1 MATPAARLRTD
12 VAVAPRTRAL
22 RLRHVLG
29 SDYRLGF
36 LFVAPMVVL
45 VLALVAY
52 PFVYAVYLS
61 LTQKFVGMP
70 PVFVGFE
77 NYIRLASDGFFQR
90 AVVNSFVFT
99 FWSVAVKL
107 VLGMV
112 MALVLMSKIRYRSL
126 FTGLLLIPWVA
137 PTVVSALNFLWIYDG
152 SLGVLN
158 YLLVKVFR
166 ILPQGVGW
174 LSEAGTAMASVIFVN
189 VWRGF
194 PFFGI
199 SLLAGMKA
207 ISADLYEAAAVDGAN
222 AVHRFRHVT
231 LPGVRNI
238 LIIVTLLST
247 IWTFN
252 DFAIIYI
259 LTKGGPGGRH
269 PGPPRLHLRDGL
281 RRPAPRRG
289 HRRRPLHAAGA
300 GRDHHRPRPLHA
312 AWARA
317 MSKAAI
323 DRLQTLGSYG
333 VLGAL
338 LLLVLFPFYW
348 MTITSFKSED
358 QMRSL
363 VSMFWPSPVVLD
375 NYYQLLTRTDF
386 AVWFRNSA
394 VVAVSSTLLATAV
407 GTIGAYA
414 LARLRF
420 MGRAFMSSA
429 VLITY
434 LVPPS
439 ILFIPL
445 YAQIRML
452 GLSDSLAGLIA
463 AYPSFTVP
471 FVTWLLM
478 GYFESIPVELEE
490 AAMID
495 GATRFGAFRRV
506 ILPLAAPGLLAAGLY
521 AFTQAWNE
529 FLYALVFITDVK
541 QRTLPVGLSSF
552 ITGDVY
558 GWGYLMAGAVLTTL
572 PVIAVYIYLQ
582 KYMVEG
588 LTAGGVKG

>member
-1 MATPAARLRTD
+1 MSRT
-12 VAVAPRTRAL
+12 
-22 RLRHVLG
+22 
-29 SDYRLGF
+29 
-36 LFVAPMVVL
+36 
-45 VLALVAY
+45 
-52 PFVYAVYLS
+52 
-61 LTQKFVGMP
+61 
-70 PVFVGFE
+70 
-77 NYIRLASDGFFQR
+77 
-90 AVVNSFVFT
+90 
-99 FWSVAVKL
+99 
-107 VLGMV
+107 
-112 MALVLMSKIRYRSL
+112 
-126 FTGLLLIPWVA
+126 
-137 PTVVSALNFLWIYDG
+137 
-152 SLGVLN
+152 
-158 YLLVKVFR
+158 
-166 ILPQGVGW
+166 
-174 LSEAGTAMASVIFVN
+174 
-189 VWRGF
+189 
-194 PFFGI
+194 
-199 SLLAGMKA
+199 A
-207 ISADLYEAAAVDGAN
+207 IE
-222 AVHRFRHVT
+222 
-231 LPGVRNI
+231 
-238 LIIVTLLST
+238 
-247 IWTFN
+247 
-252 DFAIIYI
+252 
-259 LTKGGPGGRH
+259 
-269 PGPPRLHLRDGL
+269 
-281 RRPAPRRG
+281 
-289 HRRRPLHAAGA
+289 
-300 GRDHHRPRPLHA
+300 
-312 AWARA
+312 
-317 MSKAAI
+317 
-323 DRLQTLGSYG
+323 RLQTLGSYG
-333 VLGAL
+333 ILGLL
-338 LLLVLFPFYW
+338 LLLVLFPFDW

-363 VSMFWPSPVVLD
+363 VSMFWPSPVVLE

-386 AVWFRNSA
+386 TVWFRNSA
-394 VVAVSSTLLATAV
+394 VVAVSSTLLATAI